1 MKIAAST
8 LHLLNKPLEE
18 VLDKI
23 IELPVRRIEV
33 ADSGNHALNPR
44 RVERLLEAS
53 SSYDLKYSIHAP
65 YSDTNLAADD
75 DLIREWILKRIRAS
89 IRFASDLDAE
99 CLVIHPGWTTA
110 TEQFNRGRSWELNLR
125 SLHWLMRYAGEYGVK
140 CLIENVPNPT
150 PYLLVTV
157 DDFQLFEDEMNPP
170 MDYVFDVAHAHLQG
184 EEYMFIDEF
193 GDKIKHVHVSD
204 NWGDTDEHLPLG
216 EGNINWERVIKTISK
231 KGFEGWLVIES
242 YEKMNENIAYL
253 EKLI

>member
-8 LHLLNKPLEE
+8 LHLLNEPLED
-18 VLDKI
+18 VMNKL
-23 IELPVRRIEV
+23 IELPVHRIEV

-44 RVERLLEAS
+44 RVERLQEIGA
-53 SSYDLKYSIHAP
+53 SYDLKYSIHAP

-89 IRFASDLDAE
+89 IRFAAELDAE
-99 CLVIHPGWTTA
+99 CVVLHPGWTTA
-110 TEQFNRGRSWELNLR
+110 TERFSRGRSWELNLR

-157 DDFQLFEDEMNPP
+157 DDFQLFEEEMDPP
-170 MDYVFDVAHAHLQG
+170 MNYVLDIAHAHLQG
-184 EEYMFIDEF
+184 EEYQFMEEF
-193 GDKIKHVHVSD
+193 GHKIDHIHVSD
-204 NWGDTDEHLPLG
+204 NFGDQDDHLPLG
-216 EGNINWERVIKTISK
+216 EGNIQWNKVIKKLDSI
-231 KGFEGWLVIES
+231 GFDGWLVIES
-242 YEKMNENIAYL
+242 YSKMKENIQYI